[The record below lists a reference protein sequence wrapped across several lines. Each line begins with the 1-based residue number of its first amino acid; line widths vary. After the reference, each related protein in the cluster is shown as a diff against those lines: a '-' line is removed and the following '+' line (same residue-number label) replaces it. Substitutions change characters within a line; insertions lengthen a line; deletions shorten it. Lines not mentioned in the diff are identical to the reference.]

1 MNSINRST
9 KDYLKMRTRDRIRG
23 SLMAGAAGDALGYA
37 VEFCAGE
44 TFRSVMASMAFG
56 HLIWTLKAE

>member
-1 MNSINRST
+1 MA
-9 KDYLKMRTRDRIRG
+9 LRISDKRG
-23 SLMAGAAGDALGYA
+23 FTHEEFGQVRGGLIGGTVGDALGYA

-56 HLIWTLKAE
+56 HLVWTLKAE

>member
-1 MNSINRST
+1 MIDGT
-9 KDYLKMRTRDRIRG
+9 V
-23 SLMAGAAGDALGYA
+23 GDALGYA

-56 HLIWTLKAE
+56 NLIWTLKAE